1 MRATDPRALLPER
14 IDEYVSEDNSV
25 RVIDAFVAELDLARL
40 GFDGVDPADTG
51 RPGYHPATML
61 KIYLYGYL
69 NRIQSTR
76 RLEREARRNL
86 ELMWLVGR
94 LAPDF
99 KTLADFRAQNGAAIK
114 NVCREFIVLCRRCA
128 VVDGKMGVLRSR
140 CRTCAG
146 NKRMLLF
153 GGLSSARCC

>member
-1 MRATDPRALLPER
+1 
-14 IDEYVSEDNSV
+14 
-25 RVIDAFVAELDLARL
+25 VID
-40 GFDGVDPADTG
+40 
-51 RPGYHPATML
+51 
-61 KIYLYGYL
+61 KIYVYGYL

-114 NVCREFIVLCRRCA
+114 NVCREFIVLCRRWGLFTEATAAIDGSKFKA
-128 VVDGKMGVLRSR
+128 VNRRFAYARASGALR
-140 CRTCAG
+140 TTAPG
-146 NKRMLLF
+146 
-153 GGLSSARCC
+153 

>member
-1 MRATDPRALLPER
+1 MSRFIDEADRCQGGLLPER
-14 IDEYVSEDNSV
+14 IEEYVSEENPV
-25 RVIDAFVAELDLARL
+25 RVIDAFVAELDLATL

-61 KIYLYGYL
+61 KIYVYGYL

-99 KTLADFRAQNGAAIK
+99 KTLADFRAQNGAAIRMSAASSSCCVVAG
-114 NVCREFIVLCRRCA
+114 VCSPRRRW
-128 VVDGKMGVLRSR
+128 RS
-140 CRTCAG
+140 TAA
-146 NKRMLLF
+146 
-153 GGLSSARCC
+153 SSRR

>member
-1 MRATDPRALLPER
+1 M
-14 IDEYVSEDNSV
+14 
-25 RVIDAFVAELDLARL
+25 AELDLGRL
-40 GFDGVDPADTG
+40 GFDGVDRADTG

-69 NRIQSTR
+69 NRIQVDG

-99 KTLADFRAQNGAAIK
+99 KTLADFRAHNGAAIK
-114 NVCREFIVLCRRCA
+114 NVCREFIVLCRRWGLFTEA
-128 VVDGKMGVLRSR
+128 TVAIDGRITATTTLRR
-140 CRTCAG
+140 
-146 NKRMLLF
+146 
-153 GGLSSARCC
+153 AR